1 MDKGDYQSF
10 YREME
15 TALYSF
21 ILDKLKINRADASI
35 ERIREKLLS
44 LGAQDETADGLI
56 NALESS
62 NMARYA
68 GVDPAK
74 AENDYKAAA
83 KAIENVNKSIK
94 G

>member
-1 MDKGDYQSF
+1 
-10 YREME
+10 
-15 TALYSF
+15 
-21 ILDKLKINRADASI
+21 
-35 ERIREKLLS
+35 
-44 LGAQDETADGLI
+44 
-56 NALESS
+56 
-62 NMARYA
+62 MARYA

>member
-1 MDKGDYQSF
+1 
-10 YREME
+10 ME

-74 AENDYKAAA
+74 AEND
-83 KAIENVNKSIK
+83 
-94 G
+94 